1 MFLISL
7 SSDAMP
13 ELGSWLEGPSSLVLR
28 GESTLDPIEES
39 SVLKNSFDNQLSLN
53 VFDYYLL
60 SHNYIL

>member
-13 ELGSWLEGPSSLVLR
+13 ELGSWLEEPSSLVLR